1 MQNGVAKNTRRRN
14 SEIRSN
20 GRWDLKYETTKLVA
34 RGTGDILT
42 CQYEIN
48 NLNSWTRARIKCHRA
63 YSLHAIKDTT
73 FLNEASEFKDCPT
86 FSAPLSNCADFES
99 RFLSDLYATK
109 QLEIILHTNW
119 R

>member
-48 NLNSWTRARIKCHRA
+48 NLNS
-63 YSLHAIKDTT
+63 
-73 FLNEASEFKDCPT
+73 
-86 FSAPLSNCADFES
+86 
-99 RFLSDLYATK
+99 
-109 QLEIILHTNW
+109 
-119 R
+119 